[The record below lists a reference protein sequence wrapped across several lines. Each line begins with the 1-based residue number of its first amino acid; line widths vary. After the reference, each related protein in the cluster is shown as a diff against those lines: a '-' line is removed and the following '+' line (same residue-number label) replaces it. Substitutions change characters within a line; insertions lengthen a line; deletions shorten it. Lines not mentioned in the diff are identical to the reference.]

1 MISILC
7 TTFTYLSMKYDLDD
21 PDRDLS
27 VLLNRWERIITAA
40 AASCFSFEIAP
51 CLFSA
56 EMPAPRL
63 LDVLQWSKMVVK
75 IRVHK

>member
-27 VLLNRWERIITAA
+27 VLLNRWERFITA
-40 AASCFSFEIAP
+40 AASCFSFEIDP

-56 EMPAPRL
+56 ERPAPRL
-63 LDVLQWSKMVVK
+63 LEVLQWSKMVVK